1 MLLATT
7 PIIEGKR
14 ITTYYGIVSGETIIG
29 ANVFRDFFASIR
41 DIVGGRSGSYEEV
54 LREAKDTA
62 LKEMSEQARQMGANA
77 VIGVDLDYETVGG
90 SGRINPLRPI
100 SISLK
105 ASQVFVRPASGCRA
119 TTISS
124 PRCTARYRMRV
135 SPRRSACLLVSN
147 GKSCCWIARCLACR
161 TVS

>member
-77 VIGVDLDYETVGG
+77 VIGVEI
-90 SGRINPLRPI
+90 GR
-100 SISLK
+100 
-105 ASQVFVRPASGCRA
+105 AHV
-119 TTISS
+119 
-124 PRCTARYRMRV
+124 
-135 SPRRSACLLVSN
+135 
-147 GKSCCWIARCLACR
+147 
-161 TVS
+161 